1 MKKYY
6 ALIPISIILI
16 IITRFF
22 IYSGE
27 NIDDVRQIEFSK
39 NYNIYA
45 LNIPK
50 NLYFAGERVPVEM
63 YDVKE
68 RLDKELLV
76 NTYWQSRSLLM
87 HKKASRYF
95 PIIEPILAR
104 NNIPDD
110 FKYVVVAESGFEHA
124 VSPAGASGY
133 WQFLKNTGR
142 EYGLEVNSDVDERYH
157 IEKSTEAACK
167 YIQNAK
173 DRLGSWTLAA
183 ASFNMG
189 IDGIKR
195 KINEQEVDN
204 YYSLLLNSETS
215 RYLFRIISF
224 KEIIGSPKKYGFR
237 FNESDLYQPI
247 EFSIVS
253 IDTSINNLVS
263 FAQMFGT
270 DYKNLKLLNP
280 WIRGKSLPNSSGRTY
295 DIKIVKPFLSQPSK
309 EKIPVINNMQEPE
322 MEIGSEK

>member
-6 ALIPISIILI
+6 ALTAISIILFAL
-16 IITRFF
+16 TRLF
-22 IYSGE
+22 IFSGE
-27 NIDDVRQIEFSK
+27 NNEDVRQIEFSK

-50 NLYFAGERVPVEM
+50 QLFFAGERVPVEM

-87 HKKASRYF
+87 HKRAARFF
-95 PIIEPILAR
+95 PIIEPILAK

-110 FKYVVVAESGFEHA
+110 FKYVVVAESGFEHV

-133 WQFLKNTGR
+133 WQFLKTTGK
-142 EYGLEVNSDVDERYH
+142 EYGLEVNTDVDERYH

-167 YIQNAK
+167 YIQHAK
-173 DRLGSWTLAA
+173 NELGSWTLAA

-189 IDGIKR
+189 ISGIKR
-195 KINEQEVDN
+195 KISSQQVDN

-224 KEIIGSPKKYGFR
+224 KEIISYPKKYGFNL
-237 FNESDLYQPI
+237 NENDLYQPI
-247 EFSIVS
+247 QYSIVS
-253 IDTSINNLVS
+253 IDTTINNLVA
-263 FAQMFGT
+263 FAKTYGT

-280 WIRGKSLPNSSGRTY
+280 WIRGNTLPNGSRRQY
-295 DIKIVKPFLSQPSK
+295 EIKIVKPFLNHPSK
-309 EKIPVINNMQEPE
+309 ENKPALNSFEEPE
-322 MEIGSEK
+322 IIIDSE